1 MTPNKKSMAA
11 AFAFFGSSISGIVRY
26 FFGRWVPSWQ
36 QLIYNKVLTGSA
48 ISLYIAAF
56 ITLPYSQALSLT
68 FWADASDVMKS
79 F

>member
-36 QLIYNKVLTGSA
+36 QLIYNKVLAGST
-48 ISLYIAAF
+48 ISLYNAAF
-56 ITLPYSQALSLT
+56 ITLLYSHALSLT
-68 FWADASDVMKS
+68 VYANV
-79 F
+79 